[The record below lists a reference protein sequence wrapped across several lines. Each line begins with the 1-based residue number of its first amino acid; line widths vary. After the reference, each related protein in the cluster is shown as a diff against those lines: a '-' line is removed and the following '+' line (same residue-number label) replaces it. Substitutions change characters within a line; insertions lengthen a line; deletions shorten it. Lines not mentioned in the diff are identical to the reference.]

1 MNIAL
6 EFTYQTDIIFVPD
19 EIGNKISK
27 YQQKFD
33 KWLYNKDNDHGN
45 WIIKNGRKVAVS
57 FDTDTFIDYLNMFCL
72 NDSDEKAFIVEKNA
86 TTIPTK
92 IPTLFF

>member
-6 EFTYQTDIIFVPD
+6 EFTYYTDIIFVPD
-19 EIGNKISK
+19 EIGKKISK

-33 KWLYNKDNDHGN
+33 KWLYNKDNDHGH
-45 WIIKNGRKVAVS
+45 WIIKNGRKAAVS
-57 FDTDTFIDYLNMFCL
+57 FDTDTFIDYLNMFWL
-72 NDSDEKAFIVEKNA
+72 NDSAEKAIIVEKNA
-86 TTIPTK
+86 ATIPTE